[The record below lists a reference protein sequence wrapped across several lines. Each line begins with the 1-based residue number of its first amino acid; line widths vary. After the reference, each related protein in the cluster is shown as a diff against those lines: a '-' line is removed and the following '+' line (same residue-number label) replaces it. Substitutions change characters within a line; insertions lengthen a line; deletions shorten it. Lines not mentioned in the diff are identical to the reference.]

1 MKNTQGNWSIIAG
14 SVLFLCSLFAL
25 NWQPDRSKFIFITL
39 FYTFAFVAYIFL
51 IRRSNRVSFK
61 NLAIIALLGQL
72 VSMIYEP
79 NLSIDYY
86 RFIWDGEIT
95 LDGINPFDYK
105 PDDLLKQYSS
115 SAYMQ
120 EVYSGLGA
128 QSSGNYSCYPTI
140 NQFYFLLST
149 FFTNSV
155 ASSAFVMKLSILI
168 TEIVGAIYLHKL
180 LLHFKIHENRMWMLY
195 LNPLWII
202 ECTGNVHFEGV
213 MVSFIF
219 VSFYFIFTNRILL
232 GGVLFALA
240 IQVKLIPLLLLPFFF
255 RYLGLWKSSL
265 FYSLSVGLAV
275 LLGFVYLDGG
285 NIDHFRQSLLLYFKV
300 FEFNSF
306 ILYNYIQYG
315 RLTRDYSPIFKF
327 GPQLSRLALFF
338 IMVLSLW
345 GDLPTWKIVL
355 RRMMFGFFIYL
366 LLSGTLHPWYVIPML
381 AISIF
386 TNYSFPMVW
395 SYLIFF
401 SYFFY
406 QVGNGSSFE
415 VRFMV
420 TIEYVIL
427 LTFVFI
433 EIYRKGSLL
442 KYFRMNHYLQPS
454 AVS

>member
-1 MKNTQGNWSIIAG
+1 MKNIHGNWSIIAG
-14 SVLFLCSLFAL
+14 SILFLCCLFAL
-25 NWQPDRSKFIFITL
+25 NWQPNRGEFTFIAT
-39 FYTFAFVAYIFL
+39 FYTLAFVAYAFL
-51 IRRSNRVSFK
+51 IKQSDRVSFK
-61 NLAIIALLGQL
+61 HLAIIALLGQA

-95 LDGINPFDYK
+95 FDGINPFDYK
-105 PDDLLKQYSS
+105 PDDLLKQYHS

-120 EVYSGLGA
+120 EVYNGLGA

-140 NQFYFLLST
+140 NQFYFLIST
-149 FFTNSV
+149 FFTSSI
-155 ASSAFVMKLSILI
+155 ASSTFIMKLSILI
-168 TEIVGAIYLHKL
+168 TEIVGAIYLRKL
-180 LLHFKIHENRMWMLY
+180 LLHFNIQENRMWMLY

-213 MVSFIF
+213 MVSFLFI
-219 VSFYFIFTNRILL
+219 SFYFIFTKRIIW
-232 GGVLFALA
+232 GGLFFALA

-255 RYLGLWKSSL
+255 RYLGLGKSSA
-265 FYSLSVGLAV
+265 FYAISVGLTVV
-275 LLGFVYLDGG
+275 LGLIYLDLA

-306 ILYNYIQYG
+306 IFYNYIQYG
-315 RLTRDYSPIFKF
+315 RLTRDYSPIFRF

-338 IMVLSLW
+338 IMVFSLW

-355 RRMMFGFFIYL
+355 RRMMFGFFVYL

-381 AISIF
+381 AISMF
-386 TNYSFPMVW
+386 TNYSFPMIW

-406 QVGNGSSFE
+406 HIGNGSSFE

-433 EIYRKGSLL
+433 ELFRKGSLF
-442 KYFRMNHYLQPS
+442 KSFRMDRYFQPTK
-454 AVS
+454 VS